1 MKAKL
6 VSFVIAQATSFAKAT
21 EGKSG
26 FGKRGIREVQTPPIE
41 SAPHYFEATVPRQFL
56 VGKEKIVVGNREG
69 QIHLKLYK
77 PDILLAE
84 VHFDLPDVFSDEALD
99 FKEEAIQACRAL
111 LMKKGAKNVESLSEE
126 YSVAVVSGY
135 EGEPEQF
142 FGHQEKIASFLKSE
156 KLALDLPEIEYTLRF
171 QLKYA
176 KNDLV
181 IVDWDG
187 AFIFDTEGDFESSL
201 ELFELA
207 NLQLLQYRM
216 LDAQLD
222 KRLHHIS
229 TLLEQA
235 PKESRSLFRAKDVD
249 QVIKETMLVR
259 SQSLSE
265 FHTLDRDIKL
275 IGDWYSAR
283 LYDLVAKKF
292 KLDIWHDEIR
302 EKIDAVEKIYSVASE
317 NFTMSWER
325 RGRILEMAGWYV
337 LLFGWLILLVLDF
350 YFYKWQ

>member
-1 MKAKL
+1 MRAKL
-6 VSFVIAQATSFAKAT
+6 ISFVVAQAP
-21 EGKSG
+21 G
-26 FGKRGIREVQTPPIE
+26 FGKRGIKEVQTPTIE

-56 VGKEKIVVGNREG
+56 VAKEKIVVNEVEG
-69 QIHLKLYK
+69 QMHLKMYK

-84 VHFDLPDVFSDEALD
+84 AHFDLPDVLSDDALD
-99 FKEEAIQACRAL
+99 FKKDVLSACRAFL
-111 LMKKGAKNVESLSEE
+111 GKKGARNAESLSEE
-126 YSVAVVSGY
+126 YSVAVVTGY

-142 FGHQEKIASFLKSE
+142 FEHQGKIASFLKSE
-156 KLALDLPEIEYTLRF
+156 KLVLDLPEIEYTLKS

-207 NLQLLQYRM
+207 NLQLLQYRI
-216 LDAQLD
+216 LDEQLD
-222 KRLHHIS
+222 KRLHHVS
-229 TLLEQA
+229 VLLEQA
-235 PKESRSLFRAKDVD
+235 PKESKSLFRAKDVN

-292 KLDIWHDEIR
+292 KLDIWHDEIK
-302 EKIDAVEKIYSVASE
+302 EKIDAVENVYSVASE

-325 RGRILEMAGWYV
+325 RGRVLEMIGWYV
-337 LLFGWLILLVLDF
+337 LLFGWLILLIADF